1 MELDILGKV
10 NPCLIFR
17 VYTLAGKSGIA
28 LHPQTIGLGAI
39 MTGDGT
45 TRQGLGE
52 NWEMIYKH
60 GLTEVIILIH

>member
-1 MELDILGKV
+1 VKKRQKQKKVNIRKNKMELDILGKV

-52 NWEMIYKH
+52 N
-60 GLTEVIILIH
+60 

>member
-39 MTGDGT
+39 TTGDGT

-52 NWEMIYKH
+52 N
-60 GLTEVIILIH
+60 